1 MIKLSLK
8 IGICTTFMA
17 HSVIGME
24 KPGGELLNILETA
37 MRNPLAAKALN
48 EEKSFREKTIRQIE
62 DLRDNLEKI
71 KGDRDLEAW
80 QKRILAQIQKD
91 EEIAKALDEALKPF
105 QSGISVRYSVKT
117 NKTLPIL
124 EGVKTLLTE
133 SFFDLADGKIPVS
146 YKYNQQTVTILGG
159 ENKTSIWGNSRG
171 TYLKATLLYMLANQD
186 EGTSKTFGS
195 MGLPWFDD
203 SALAHVAPLPD
214 EITLDLSSY
223 SFACSYEH
231 QVKRGLVLPHS
242 GYAFGGHR
250 SEERYSQGKK
260 FGPQDC
266 SSWVGSFMGSPIY
279 TTADQLCAYRKLA
292 NVSGLVPPGW
302 EEGSDARYLL
312 DNMEVAVVKDPSK
325 DIKAGQIYWVRRFA
339 STDPDMT
346 QTLGSGGHTALALGY
361 LRDGN
366 IVTIG
371 YNRDMPSL
379 EGFGIQ
385 NFSWAPE
392 PLKIKGL
399 FNVKGF

>member
-8 IGICTTFMA
+8 VGICTTIMA
-17 HSVIGME
+17 HSIIGME
-24 KPGGELLNILETA
+24 SPGGELLNILEAA
-37 MRNPLAAKALN
+37 MKNPLAAKALK
-48 EEKSFREKTIRQIE
+48 EEKAFREKTIQQI
-62 DLRDNLEKI
+62 DNLRDDLQRVKE
-71 KGDRDLEAW
+71 DRDPEEW
-80 QKRILAQIQKD
+80 QKRILTQIQKD
-91 EEIAKALDEALKPF
+91 EETTKALDEVLKPL
-105 QSGISVRYSVKT
+105 QSGVSVRYSVKT
-117 NKTLPIL
+117 HKILPIL
-124 EGVKTLLTE
+124 EGVKTLLTK
-133 SFFDLADGKIPVS
+133 SFLDLVDGKIPAS
-146 YKYNQQTVTILGG
+146 YEYQQQTVTILGG
-159 ENKTSIWGNSRG
+159 ENTTSIWGNSRG
-171 TYLKATLLYMLANQD
+171 TYLKTALLYMLANQ
-186 EGTSKTFGS
+186 EEASKSFGS
-195 MGLPWFDD
+195 MGLSWFDD

-266 SSWVGSFMGSPIY
+266 SSWLASFMESPIY

-292 NVSGLVPPGW
+292 DVSGLVPLGW
-302 EEGSDARYLL
+302 EKGSDARYLL

-339 STDPDMT
+339 PIDPDMT
-346 QTLGSGGHTALALGY
+346 QTLGVGGHTALALGY